1 MTTAPVE
8 AAAGA
13 AEAAADAIKTVKA
26 STAAAL
32 IGAAAL
38 AAWFIMRRFGSELAA
53 ALDPADPLGLDPV
66 PVFDLG
72 PVDEEYD
79 DSDGGDV
86 GV

>member
-13 AEAAADAIKTVKA
+13 VDAAADAIKTV
-26 STAAAL
+26 SPLVAATL
-32 IGAAAL
+32 IVGAAVAV
-38 AAWFIMRRFGSELAA
+38 AAIVARFGRSLVA
-53 ALDPADPLGLDPV
+53 ALDPDDPLDLGVDQ

-72 PVDEEYD
+72 PVEYD